1 MQQRQRPSYGAQEI
15 ESTRICSWLRIVL
28 LDRVLVTAARPGFW
42 ATKDSKLSHHAVG
55 GARIFLLTPSCPASS
70 SAGPVFLLLVR
81 PLAPSL
87 RRPPTAEAAN
97 PLPPPS
103 NLSFRFKKTKSPA
116 LRNES
121 TNAIIHST
129 NQLVNL
135 YTAIPSVNFFFPRYC
150 KNSEPV
156 LFPCT

>member
-1 MQQRQRPSYGAQEI
+1 MISQLLVYKKEMQQRQRPSYGAQEI

-97 PLPPPS
+97 PLPPPTVTFS
-103 NLSFRFKKTKSPA
+103 SVKSEFPIQKNQKSSSTK
-116 LRNES
+116 R
-121 TNAIIHST
+121 
-129 NQLVNL
+129 VNKCHH
-135 YTAIPSVNFFFPRYC
+135 PFHQSV
-150 KNSEPV
+150 S
-156 LFPCT
+156 